1 VQVKYVI
8 EQLKDYDPEEE
19 IVIVYWDKETI
30 EMVTEP
36 MTEEQ
41 WLDVVGFADDALDHT
56 EIDWNWI
63 WKEAVAYGED
73 K

>member
-8 EQLKDYDPEEE
+8 EQLKDYNPEDE

-30 EMVTEP
+30 EMITEP
-36 MTEEQ
+36 LTEEQ
-41 WLDVVGFADDALDHT
+41 WLDVVGFADDYMDNLD
-56 EIDWNWI
+56 IDWNWI

-73 K
+73 E

>member
-1 VQVKYVI
+1 MQVKYVI
-8 EQLKDYDPEEE
+8 EQLKDYNPEDE

-30 EMVTEP
+30 EMITEP

-41 WLDVVGFADDALDHT
+41 WLDVVGFADDAMDNLD
-56 EIDWNWI
+56 IDWNWI

-73 K
+73 E

>member
-1 VQVKYVI
+1 MQVKYVI
-8 EQLKDYDPEEE
+8 EQLKDYNPEDE

-30 EMVTEP
+30 EMITEP

-41 WLDVVGFADDALDHT
+41 WLDVVGFADDVMDNLD
-56 EIDWNWI
+56 IDWNWI

-73 K
+73 E